1 MNKRFNFT
9 ILITSLLCFVPMI
22 VGLIL
27 WNKLPEKLPTNYSLN
42 SEVGNV
48 APKWINI
55 ILLPIIFATLNIVV
69 NMRISPK
76 TEENVGKRL
85 ASFVVWLVPILAV
98 VVGTF
103 MIIKPLGLPLE
114 AMSLVAYF
122 MSLVFIIVGNYIP
135 KSKPNNVVGFRLPWI
150 MNDDDLWKK
159 THRFSGLVLVIC
171 GFASFITSFFVIGK
185 YVFLVSLGII
195 IFVPLIYSLIIKNNK

>member
-27 WNKLPEKLPTNYSLN
+27 WNKLPEELPTNYSLN
-42 SEVGNV
+42 NEVGNV
-48 APKWINI
+48 VPKWINV

-114 AMSLVAYF
+114 AMSLVASF

>member
-27 WNKLPEKLPTNYSLN
+27 WNKLPEELPTNYNLN
-42 SEVGNV
+42 NEVGNV
-48 APKWINI
+48 APKWINV
-55 ILLPIIFATLNIVV
+55 ILLPIIFAALNIVV

-114 AMSLVAYF
+114 AMSLVASF
-122 MSLVFIIVGNYIP
+122 MSFVFIIVGNYIP
-135 KSKPNNVVGFRLPWI
+135 KSKPNNIVGFRLPWI

>member
-22 VGLIL
+22 AGLIL
-27 WNKLPEKLPTNYSLN
+27 WNKLPDELPTNYNLN
-42 SEVGNV
+42 NEVGNV
-48 APKWINI
+48 APKWINV
-55 ILLPIIFATLNIVV
+55 ILLPIFFAILNIIV
-69 NMRISPK
+69 NIRISPK

-114 AMSLVAYF
+114 AMSLAASF
-122 MSLVFIIVGNYIP
+122 MSLVFII
-135 KSKPNNVVGFRLPWI
+135 SKN
-150 MNDDDLWKK
+150 
-159 THRFSGLVLVIC
+159 
-171 GFASFITSFFVIGK
+171 
-185 YVFLVSLGII
+185 
-195 IFVPLIYSLIIKNNK
+195 